1 MIKNKKLLVTIIP
14 LLLTAPLFYTK
25 ASSEEWTTPDK
36 KLHLKYGVVIGGV
49 STIALNFAEYDEF
62 YMKGIPFKIT
72 RPLTASLFCTGIG
85 AAKEVYDEIDYG
97 GADYKDFLVTGVGC
111 FTSSYLVDYGLNL
124 DVREDYVHLG
134 WKKEF

>member
-1 MIKNKKLLVTIIP
+1 MIKNKKFLIPIVPLLVT
-14 LLLTAPLFYTK
+14 TPLFCTH
-25 ASSEEWTTPDK
+25 ASEWTAPDK
-36 KLHLKYGVVIGGV
+36 KLHLKYGVAIGGV
-49 STIALNFAEYDEF
+49 SAIALNFAEYS
-62 YMKGIPFKIT
+62 GN
-72 RPLTASLFCTGIG
+72 RPLTASLFCTSVG

-97 GADYKDFLVTGVGC
+97 GADYKDFLATGIGC